1 MNTVKRQVLLT
12 ADGSHTLAL
21 ENSDVTYHS
30 RHGAITESRHVFID
44 AGLHYVTHHYPSGP
58 VHVLEMGFGTGL
70 NALLTAMEAKQSSR
84 QIIYTSLETQ
94 PLTASEYERLNYGEQ
109 LHALALYLRLHTAE
123 WNKAVDVDPLFRL
136 QKMQCS
142 LQDFSGDQLFHC
154 IYFDAF
160 APGEQPELWTTDIFQ
175 KLYQQL
181 LPGGVLVTYCSKSD
195 VRRSMLAAGFT
206 VSKLPGPPGKRE
218 MVRARKN

>member
-12 ADGSHTLAL
+12 ADGSHTLVL

-30 RHGAITESRHVFID
+30 RHGALTESRHVFID
-44 AGLHYVTHHYPSGP
+44 AGLRNVINHEVTDPIR
-58 VHVLEMGFGTGL
+58 VLEMGFGTGL
-70 NALLTAMEAKQSSR
+70 NALLTAMEAKQSNR
-84 QIIYTSLETQ
+84 QIIYTALETQ

-109 LHALALYLRLHTAE
+109 LNSQELYLRLHTVE
-123 WNKAVDVDPLFRL
+123 WNKAVDIDPLFRL
-136 QKMQCS
+136 QKIQCS
-142 LQDFSGDQLFHC
+142 LQDFSGDQFFHC

-160 APGEQPELWTTDIFQ
+160 APGEQPELWTTAIFQ

-195 VRRSMLAAGFT
+195 VRRSMLAAGFA
-206 VSKLPGPPGKRE
+206 VGKLPGPPGKRE
-218 MVRARKN
+218 MVRAVRN